1 MKNAKRFASLL
12 LALVMVFAL
21 TSTAFATQGSISDTK
36 GTITINNTVKDTTYS
51 IYKIFELQ
59 SFDTEKDA
67 YSYTVPGAWIN
78 FVYGT
83 GADYVSVD
91 GTYITW
97 KEGAD
102 PVGFAAAALA
112 YAKENGIQST
122 ATGTATADNE
132 PVVFNNLVLG
142 YYLVDSSLG
151 ALCALTTTAP
161 AATINEKNAS
171 PTLVKEVKEGA
182 DWGNRNDVQI
192 GETVEFRATI
202 TVQGEAKDYV
212 MHDRMDDG
220 LTYGSVTEV
229 TKNGSPVLNDANKA
243 YEVVSDPTDGD
254 TFDVVFTEGFCG
266 ALQSGDVIVV
276 TYTATLNVNAVAK
289 VAEKNSAKLEYKDSN
304 GETHNTELSETET
317 FTWELPVFKYTL
329 NGEDKT
335 PLAGVTFALST
346 QKAIQIIR
354 GVGDDRIKLVQMDGN
369 TYRVATDDDENPL
382 IEITTDAT
390 GRFKIVG
397 LDSGTY
403 YLHELAAPA
412 GYNKLTAPIQIEIDA
427 NGIVSVITK
436 NQQGEDVSTPVEEVE
451 VENKTGSQ
459 LPTTGGMG
467 TTIFYVVG
475 SILLLG
481 AAVLLITKK
490 RMNAAA

>member
-21 TSTAFATQGSISDTK
+21 TSTAFATQGSIPGTT
-36 GTITINNTVKDTTYS
+36 GTITINNTVKDTTYN

-59 SFDTEKDA
+59 SFDTEKNA
-67 YSYTVPGAWIN
+67 YTYTQTRDWIN
-78 FVYGT
+78 FVS
-83 GADYVSVD
+83 GAGAAYVSVD
-91 GTYITW
+91 GAYITW

-112 YAKENGIQST
+112 YAKEKGIQPT

-132 PVVFNNLVLG
+132 PVMFNDLVLG

-182 DWGNRNDVQI
+182 GWGNRNDVQI
-192 GETVEFRATI
+192 GETVEFKATI
-202 TVQGEAKDYV
+202 TVQGEARDYV

-220 LTYGSVTEV
+220 LTFGSVTAV
-229 TKNGSPVLNDANKA
+229 TKNGSPVFNDA
-243 YEVVSDPTDGD
+243 YEVVSNPTDGD
-254 TFDVVFTEGFCG
+254 TFDVTFTEGFCD

-276 TYTATLNVNAVAK
+276 TYTATLNENAAVEVG
-289 VAEKNSAKLEYKDSN
+289 VAEKNTAKLEYKDSN
-304 GETHNTELSETET
+304 GETHNTEPSETET

-335 PLAGVTFALST
+335 PLSGATFALST
-346 QKAIQIIR
+346 QKVIQMIR
-354 GVGDDRIKLVQMDGN
+354 GVGDDRIKLVKTGEN
-369 TYRVATDDDENPL
+369 IYRVAKADDVNPL

-390 GRFKIVG
+390 GRFRIVG

-403 YLHELAAPA
+403 YLHEVTAPA

-427 NGIVSVITK
+427 NGTVSVITK
-436 NQQGEDVSTPVEEVE
+436 NEQGEDVSTPVEEVE

-490 RMNAAA
+490 RMNVAA

>member
-21 TSTAFATQGSISDTK
+21 TSTAFATQGTISGTT

-59 SFDTEKDA
+59 SFDTEKNA
-67 YSYTVPGAWIN
+67 YSYTVTLDWMDFA
-78 FVYGT
+78 YGT
-83 GADYVSVD
+83 GAAYVSVD
-91 GTYITW
+91 GAYITW
-97 KEGAD
+97 KEDAD
-102 PVGFAAAALA
+102 PVGFAAAALT
-112 YAKENGIQST
+112 YAEEKKIQPT
-122 ATGTATADNE
+122 ATGTATADNA
-132 PVVFNNLVLG
+132 PVVFNELVLG

-161 AATINEKNAS
+161 AATINEKNAT
-171 PTLVKEVKEGA
+171 PTLVKEVKEGEG
-182 DWGNRNDVQI
+182 WGNRNDVQI

-202 TVQGEAKDYV
+202 TVQGKAKDYV

-220 LTYGSVTEV
+220 LTFGSVTEV
-229 TKNGSPVLNDANKA
+229 TKNGEAVSNEANKSYA
-243 YEVVSDPTDGD
+243 VVSNPTDGD
-254 TFDVVFTEGFCG
+254 TFDVTFTKSFCD
-266 ALQSGDVIVV
+266 ALQSGDEIVV
-276 TYTATLNVNAVAK
+276 TYTATLNENAAAK
-289 VAEKNSAKLEYKDSN
+289 VAETNTAKLEYKDSN
-304 GETHNTELSETET
+304 SATHKTESSTTET

-335 PLAGVTFALST
+335 PLSGATFALST
-346 QKAIQIIR
+346 QKAIQIIK
-354 GVGDDRIKLVQMDGN
+354 GVGDDRIKLVETGEN
-369 TYRVATDDDENPL
+369 IYRVAKADDANPL
-382 IEITTDAT
+382 IEITTDET
-390 GRFKIVG
+390 GRFRIVG

-412 GYNKLTAPIQIEIDA
+412 GYNKLTVPIQIEIDA
-427 NGIVSVITK
+427 NGVVSVITE
-436 NQQGEDVSTPVEEVE
+436 NEQGETVSTPVEEVE

-459 LPTTGGMG
+459 LPGTGGMG

-490 RMNAAA
+490 RMNVAA